1 VSTLD
6 NLRREAKRWLRA
18 LRAGEASA
26 RERMRRAYSA
36 APQDPTLRDVQ
47 HALARELGEND
58 WVALKESIARRAAE
72 QPRAETTLE
81 KYERV
86 ARDLVVAVNSGDA
99 SAMRRL
105 MDHFGREVSWAELRD
120 GAAAQLRSL
129 PAGDVPE
136 GPFDLPHAQL
146 LIARQS
152 KFRTWTELTG
162 VLRGTAPL
170 SGGRTPIVPYTPEIA
185 PGMIMPVEVAA
196 DLPVRLRDGSRTS
209 MQEIWRMLN
218 ACRNGD
224 LRAVRD
230 LAAKNAA
237 LVLCDHNYMTP
248 LHLAVREG
256 HYDIVHFLAERGGAN
271 PNYVTYPYREPL
283 TTIARDRGYE
293 AIAELLERWYARE
306 DRSRKEEEGGEIEDG
321 RDEERI
327 RFQQLVNHDAL
338 PEAEQML
345 RDRPELAL
353 DPFASW
359 FEGILSMPANRGN
372 RPMLEL
378 LLQYGAAVPDVTKWG
393 AWYYFKRYDIA
404 AFLIER
410 GMNPRHMNVHHT
422 TLLHDMAY
430 TGDVKKAELLLDAGA
445 AIDAVDEEFRSTPL
459 GLAARFGQKEV
470 VELLLARGADPNR
483 AAAAWAAP
491 IEWARRKGHP
501 EIERLLRRAGAR
513 DDGHRPS
520 SALGARTATDVPAL
534 VKQALD
540 RADADAFARL
550 VHEHHD
556 VFQEQWPYWLELD
569 PASIVARAQT
579 TRWLPVR
586 PDIGAIEREVESE
599 GGGDDARARVARSY
613 GAESWDRLVLACR
626 LIDAIWRDD
635 IDSVRQIVTTH
646 RHLLYEDAGVR
657 HSNWG
662 PPMAY
667 AANLGRDRII
677 RMLHE
682 LGAKDFQWALDRA
695 ILQGQLDTARMLYE
709 MGARP
714 RPDTVEGPAETLNAQ
729 GMALLLDLGVHLTAE
744 SAPVA
749 MVLETY
755 SRNPSGKHQILEL
768 FVRHGIALP
777 DSAPMAVHRGRI
789 DLLEAHL
796 HRDPALFSRTFAH
809 EEIFPPSFGCH
820 ADHSLALHGTPLD
833 GTGLLHMCV
842 EYGEI
847 EVARWML
854 DRGAD
859 VNLRARVDADG
870 FGGHTALFN
879 CVVSVGGGRRRSEAF
894 AELLLHRG
902 ADPSVRASLRKQLPF
917 TDDTSLHEYRDVTA
931 VEWGQRFHD
940 RSFVNEAAV
949 DAIARRSRP
958 RP

>member
-1 VSTLD
+1 MSTLD

-18 LRAGEASA
+18 LRDKDPSA
-26 RERMRRAYSA
+26 RERLQRAYPA
-36 APQDPTLRDVQ
+36 APANPALRDVQ
-47 HALARELGEND
+47 HAIARERGEEG
-58 WVALKESIARRAAE
+58 WTALKESIARRADE
-72 QPRAETTLE
+72 QPRIETTLE
-81 KYERV
+81 KYESL
-86 ARDLVVAVNSGDA
+86 ARDLVTAFETGDA

-105 MDHFGREVSWAELRD
+105 MDHFGRQVTWAELRD
-120 GAAAQLRSL
+120 GVTQRLRTI
-129 PAGDVPE
+129 PAGEVPE
-136 GPFDLPHAQL
+136 GSFGSAHARL
-146 LIARQS
+146 VIARQS
-152 KFRTWTELTG
+152 GFKSWTEMADL
-162 VLRGTAPL
+162 LRGVGSSSVQTAI
-170 SGGRTPIVPYTPEIA
+170 SSYTPTIT

-196 DLPVRLRDGSRTS
+196 DLPVRMRDGSYTTT
-209 MQEIWRMLN
+209 QEIWRVLT
-218 ACRNGD
+218 ASRNGD
-224 LRAVRD
+224 LRALSD
-230 LAAKNAA
+230 LISKNAA

-256 HYDIVHFLAERGGAN
+256 HYDIVQFLAERGAAN

-283 TTIARDRGYE
+283 TTVARDRGYE
-293 AIAELLERWYARE
+293 AIAELLERWYTRE
-306 DRSRKEEEGGEIEDG
+306 DRSRQEEEGGEIQDG

-327 RFQQLVNHDAL
+327 RFQRLVNHDAL
-338 PEAEQML
+338 PEAGQML
-345 RDRPELAL
+345 RDRPDLAL

-378 LLQYGAAVPDVTKWG
+378 LLRYGATVPDVTKWG
-393 AWYYFKRYDIA
+393 AWYYFKRYEIA

-410 GMNPRHMNVHHT
+410 GMKPNHMNVHHT

-445 AIDAVDEEFRSTPL
+445 EIDAVDEEFRSTPL
-459 GLAARFGQKEV
+459 GLAARFGKNEV
-470 VELLLARGADPNR
+470 VELLLARGADPNK

-501 EIERLLRRAGAR
+501 EIERRLRRAGAR
-513 DDGHRPS
+513 DERPRS
-520 SALGARTATDVPAL
+520 SSPIRERTATDVPAL

-540 RADADAFARL
+540 RADADALARL
-550 VHEHHD
+550 MREHRD
-556 VFQEQWPYWLELD
+556 VFEEQWPYWLELD
-569 PASIVARAQT
+569 AASIVARAQT
-579 TRWLPVR
+579 QRWLPVR
-586 PDIGAIEREVESE
+586 PDILAIEHEVDAE
-599 GGGDDARARVARSY
+599 GGGDRARERVARSY
-613 GAESWDRLVLACR
+613 GAESWNRLVLACR

-635 IDSVRQIVTTH
+635 VDSVRQIVTTH

-682 LGAKDFQWALDRA
+682 LGAKDIQWALDRA

-714 RPDTVEGPAETLNAQ
+714 RPDTVDGPAETLNPQ

-744 SAPVA
+744 NAPVA

-755 SRNPSGKHQILEL
+755 GRNPSGKHQILEL
-768 FVRHGIALP
+768 FVRHGIELP

-796 HRDPALFSRTFAH
+796 HRDTELLSRTFSH
-809 EEIFPPSFGCH
+809 EEIFPPSLGCH
-820 ADHSLALHGTPLD
+820 ADHSLALHGTPL
-833 GTGLLHMCV
+833 GGAGLLHICV

-847 EVARWML
+847 EIARWML

-859 VNLRARVDADG
+859 VNLQARVDADG

-879 CVVSVGGGRRRSEAF
+879 CVVSNGGGRRRIEEF
-894 AELLLHRG
+894 AELLLDRG
-902 ADPSVRASLRKQLPF
+902 ADPNVRASLRKRLPF
-917 TDDTSLHEYRDVTA
+917 TDDPSLHEYRDVTP

-940 RSFVNEAAV
+940 RSFVNERALDV
-949 DAIARRSRP
+949 IVQRTRGRT
-958 RP
+958 